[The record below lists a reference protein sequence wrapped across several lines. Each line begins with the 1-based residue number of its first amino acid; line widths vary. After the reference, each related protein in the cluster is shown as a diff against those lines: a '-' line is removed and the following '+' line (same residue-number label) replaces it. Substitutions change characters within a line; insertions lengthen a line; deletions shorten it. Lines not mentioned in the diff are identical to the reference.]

1 MLNEVPAPQAVV
13 SFNTHHY
20 NSMAAPTQGT
30 IYPFQP
36 PGMPSAYSQ
45 LGAPLPSASYYGAQW
60 GGQPPGMPSAYPQ
73 WGNPPP
79 AASYYGAQWGG
90 QPPGMPSAYPQWGAP
105 PPSASY
111 YGAQWGDQSSIVPHN
126 QICPRNQVLSIKLS
140 IRLTLRGIMKW
151 LELGEFSNLCLL
163 YFKFNL
169 CFSRSICLLVVYLC
183 SLLSCY

>member
-60 GGQPPGMPSAYPQ
+60 GGQPSSVTSVGAGAAAYEDGSSSSASSASAGAAAAPGH
-73 WGNPPP
+73 
-79 AASYYGAQWGG
+79 G
-90 QPPGMPSAYPQWGAP
+90 QPPGMPSAFPQWCAP
-105 PPSASY
+105 PPAASY

-140 IRLTLRGIMKW
+140 IRLTLRGIMK
-151 LELGEFSNLCLL
+151 
-163 YFKFNL
+163 
-169 CFSRSICLLVVYLC
+169 
-183 SLLSCY
+183 

>member
-45 LGAPLPSASYYGAQW
+45 WGAPLPSASYYGAQW

-73 WGNPPP
+73 WC
-79 AASYYGAQWGG
+79 
-90 QPPGMPSAYPQWGAP
+90 AP

-111 YGAQWGDQSSIVPHN
+111 YGAQWGGQPSSVTSVGAGAAAYEDGSSSSASSASAGAAAAPGHG
-126 QICPRNQVLSIKLS
+126 QPPGMPSAFPQWCAPPSSASYYGAQWGDHPSTIKNNVQL
-140 IRLTLRGIMKW
+140 LREQCI
-151 LELGEFSNLCLL
+151 
-163 YFKFNL
+163 
-169 CFSRSICLLVVYLC
+169 CFSHI
-183 SLLSCY
+183 